1 MSQQKHHFSKID
13 YSGIKAAI
21 LKSQGV
27 YVLGSSAVN
36 GVEPLMSL
44 AQDQP
49 ESWQYH
55 GVSGDSVIHLPYS
68 SGTTGL
74 PKGVELTSS
83 NWLAVLS
90 TIG

>member
-1 MSQQKHHFSKID
+1 M
-13 YSGIKAAI
+13 
-21 LKSQGV
+21 
-27 YVLGSSAVN
+27 LGSSAVN
-36 GVEPLMSL
+36 GVEPLVGLS
-44 AQDQP
+44 QDQP

-55 GVSGDSVIHLPYS
+55 GVSGDSVVHLPYS

-90 TIG
+90 TIGYVYLSFMYDIVENRNMKYQSD

>member
-1 MSQQKHHFSKID
+1 M
-13 YSGIKAAI
+13 
-21 LKSQGV
+21 
-27 YVLGSSAVN
+27 LGSSTVN
-36 GVEPLMSL
+36 GVEPLVGL

-49 ESWQYH
+49 DSWEYH
-55 GVSGDSVIHLPYS
+55 GVSGNNVVHLPYS